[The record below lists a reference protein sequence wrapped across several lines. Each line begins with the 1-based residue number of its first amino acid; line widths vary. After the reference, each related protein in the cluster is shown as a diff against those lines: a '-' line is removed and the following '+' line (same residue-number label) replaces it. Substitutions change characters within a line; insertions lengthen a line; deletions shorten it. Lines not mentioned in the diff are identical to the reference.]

1 MFVVSFFA
9 LHLGQNLFIFDSAK
23 HIADTIQ
30 KTSYSSIRNRHPE
43 HFLQSIMKKNWIV
56 VGIYKKVDAR
66 SKVIEETLLKRFK
79 IKLFEMLG
87 IEEGLLRREVFGFVT
102 DGVMQQKRN

>member
-1 MFVVSFFA
+1 M
-9 LHLGQNLFIFDSAK
+9 
-23 HIADTIQ
+23 
-30 KTSYSSIRNRHPE
+30 
-43 HFLQSIMKKNWIV
+43 